1 MSDWPPLGHSRVP
14 GKTELHLLYSDD
26 HSLVDELG
34 LILPD
39 VESALLEN
47 VQDPEQT
54 SELLS
59 QKEISSMTMPLLGSM
74 SRLVT
79 NWMINLTNYLY
90 LQINKKCQL
99 EFSRS
104 TPL

>member
-1 MSDWPPLGHSRVP
+1 M
-14 GKTELHLLYSDD
+14 
-26 HSLVDELG
+26 
-34 LILPD
+34 
-39 VESALLEN
+39 LEN
-47 VQDPEQT
+47 VQDPKQT

-90 LQINKKCQL
+90 LL
-99 EFSRS
+99 
-104 TPL
+104 